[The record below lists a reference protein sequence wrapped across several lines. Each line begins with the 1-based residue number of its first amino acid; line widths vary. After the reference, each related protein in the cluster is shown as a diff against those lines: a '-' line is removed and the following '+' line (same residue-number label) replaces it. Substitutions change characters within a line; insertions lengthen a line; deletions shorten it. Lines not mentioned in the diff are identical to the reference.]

1 VRASPKVA
9 LRRLG
14 RVAVRAPFLVEVNPA
29 MSFTVRD
36 GLIGIVN
43 RPSKPPGCGSRRR
56 GFLEALSAA
65 HSSSACAKTSCSRRR
80 DTPRAMS
87 QVPPDIK
94 ALVGKGFTC
103 WNGGEIDLM
112 VDDYADDA

>member
-1 VRASPKVA
+1 
-9 LRRLG
+9 
-14 RVAVRAPFLVEVNPA
+14 
-29 MSFTVRD
+29 
-36 GLIGIVN
+36 
-43 RPSKPPGCGSRRR
+43 
-56 GFLEALSAA
+56 
-65 HSSSACAKTSCSRRR
+65 
-80 DTPRAMS
+80 MS